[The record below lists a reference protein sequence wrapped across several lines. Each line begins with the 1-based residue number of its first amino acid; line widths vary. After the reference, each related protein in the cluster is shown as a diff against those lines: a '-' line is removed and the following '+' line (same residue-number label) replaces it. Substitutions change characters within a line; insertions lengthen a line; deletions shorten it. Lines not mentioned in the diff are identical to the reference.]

1 MDVARGATGEEE
13 ERERED
19 PDEEEEEPTGGKVP
33 DRGKGDR

>member
-19 PDEEEEEPTGGKVP
+19 PDEEEEEPAGGKVS

>member
-1 MDVARGATGEEE
+1 MDVAGGATGEEE

-19 PDEEEEEPTGGKVP
+19 PDEEEEEPLGGKVP